1 MCFRWRPLNAPGVT
15 KNVIIATNA
24 DGGLYHWHTTSGKR
38 LNRIHDEYNQLLT
51 CDYKPDGLE
60 FLTGGSDNYVRL
72 YDEQTR
78 QEKLCLINGANGE
91 PGHSLRVFCAKFSK
105 ENDNVIISGGWDKNI
120 KMWDTRTGAIERNI
134 CGPFIC
140 GDAIDIHDGYI
151 LTGSYQDN
159 SQL

>member
-1 MCFRWRPLNAPGVT
+1 M
-15 KNVIIATNA
+15 
-24 DGGLYHWHTTSGKR
+24 
-38 LNRIHDEYNQLLT
+38 NRIHDEYNQLLT

-78 QEKLCLINGANGE
+78 QEKLCLINGVNGE

-105 ENDNVIISGGWDKNI
+105 ENENVIISGGWDKNI

-140 GDAIDIHDGYI
+140 GDSIDIHDGYI
-151 LTGSYQDN
+151 LTGSY
-159 SQL
+159 